1 MEGGDTIPG
10 LAVNGKWENV
20 FEGGAREKLEASVLP
35 AHVRARR
42 WFGGKARAIQQLQIL
57 EDIRL
62 EKDSAASHLLFLEV
76 RYTEG
81 RPEVYLLPVAFAVAE
96 KAKEIMESFPPGV
109 IARLQAGETEGI
121 LYDGVYDD
129 RFRQQL
135 LRMIANKEK
144 LRGNRGELAA
154 YPTKA
159 FKKNA
164 PGEGLVLDSQVLTVE
179 QSNSALIYGDKFFL
193 KLFRRL
199 DEGLNP
205 DLEIGGFITE
215 KTSYTHIPRV
225 TGALEYTKAG
235 SGVMILGILQVFV
248 PNAGDAW
255 KYTLGA
261 IGRYFERVL
270 SKRNEIQEMPQPAS
284 ALLELAFQEIPAAAQ
299 ELIGGVY
306 LARAHLLGKRTAE
319 LHLAL
324 SANAAD
330 PNFAPEPLSLLYQ
343 RSICQSMQS
352 LAGRNFQLL
361 AKNVKTLPAEIKTE
375 AEKLLSREQD
385 ILERF
390 GAIRK
395 KKISAMKIRIHGDY
409 HLGQVL
415 YTGSDFVIID
425 FEGEPAKALSE
436 RRLKRSP
443 FRDVAGMIRSF
454 HYAVYTGLL
463 KKAAIRREDV
473 PLLKPWADL
482 WYKYVAGAFLKSYLE
497 TAGQAPFMP
506 NEKHELD
513 VLLRTFLLEKA
524 VYELGYEL
532 NSRPDWLLIPIN
544 GIKQLLE

>member
-62 EKDSAASHLLFLEV
+62 EKDSAAFHLLFLEV

-81 RPEVYLLPVAFAVAE
+81 RPEVYLLPVAFADAE
-96 KAKEIMESFPPGV
+96 KAKEIIESFPPGV

-164 PGEGLVLDSQVLTVE
+164 PGEGLVLDSQVLKVE

-199 DEGLNP
+199 NEGLNP

-270 SKRNEIQEMPQPAS
+270 SKSNEIQEMPQPAS

-306 LARAHLLGKRTAE
+306 LERAHLLGKRTAE

-473 PLLKPWADL
+473 PRLKPWADL